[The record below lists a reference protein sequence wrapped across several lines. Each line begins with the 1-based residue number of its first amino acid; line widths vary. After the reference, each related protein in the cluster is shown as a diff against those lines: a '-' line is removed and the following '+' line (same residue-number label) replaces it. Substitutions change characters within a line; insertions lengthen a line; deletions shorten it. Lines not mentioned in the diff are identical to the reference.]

1 MAEHPV
7 TDWLKTFRTVLL
19 KCRGCGNE
27 TTLGLDDLLAMSKRH
42 DDMTWWRHRFK
53 CAKCGA
59 KNPYFSSVNTH
70 LTPDAKSNGP
80 AWDRDS
86 KFGI

>member
-7 TDWLKTFRTVLL
+7 SDWLKTFRTVHL

-27 TTLGLDDLLAMSKRH
+27 TALGLDALLEMSRKH

-53 CAKCGA
+53 CGKCGE
-59 KNPYFSSVNTH
+59 KNPYFSSVHSH
-70 LTPDAKSNGP
+70 LTPEATKKG
-80 AWDRDS
+80 AYWDKDS